1 MNQSNEI
8 FLNTI
13 QEKTHY
19 KRSISSSFQELKKWN
34 SLIFRRGRY
43 WYQFDNWSIPNTG
56 VIKEWY
62 VEDNDW
68 IPKVSSSSLDNSN
81 SLKIVFDVEKYT
93 LPDDSILQDVRISSD
108 ESYIVLVVSSLRS
121 TNLIGI
127 KKYTMEK
134 LFIIEDISV
143 ESSFYLG
150 KFGVMYTRSKEY
162 GRPSKLF
169 YKSFDSFTEEE
180 LFEENECSFRLKIV
194 HIDSNNCFVKSVD
207 FQKGRIF
214 LYSFDRTGFVRH
226 SYTETVAPT
235 PRDIALFST
244 EKAQYFLGLSS
255 TEEKKDQLILRE
267 TSSGDRVSIT
277 IPYQDRARRVH
288 CIGRYILLDCS
299 NAANSVFYLAT
310 FKNNSLRELSVN
322 KITFDEKTTLYENS
336 FSDRVLLFLERR
348 TFYEKI
354 LSFDLIEN
362 TLKTEF
368 ERPIIKSNNTKYFSK
383 VIWTK
388 KDSYDVSIPISL
400 FWKSEDTDELPRRKK
415 CILSVYGAYGKN
427 DNSDLDEIMLSI
439 IDAGFIY
446 AIVHVR
452 GGGYLG
458 GEWYRSGK
466 ALNKWNSIR
475 DFIEGVN
482 YLRENDVIDSKRLG
496 LITSSAGGIIA
507 GAVLNEEKNL
517 LQSILLFSPF
527 INPYD
532 TLQNPN
538 DPLSKTEIA
547 EWGDI
552 RDPEVKAYIK
562 SYSPMQNIE
571 KARDSNTVIVN
582 ILGEKD
588 PYINN
593 NEVIEWSKKLNSIGV
608 KSLLYLNKAAGHGG
622 FTPSDVLLMIDTLNY
637 FFEEVGRNNGSLST
651 VVG

>member
-68 IPKVSSSSLDNSN
+68 IPKISSSSLDNSN

-400 FWKSEDTDELPRRKK
+400 FCKSEDTDELPRRKK

-637 FFEEVGRNNGSLST
+637 FFEEVGRNNL
-651 VVG
+651 

>member
-127 KKYTMEK
+127 KKYTMEE

-496 LITSSAGGIIA
+496 LITSSVGGIIA

-637 FFEEVGRNNGSLST
+637 FFEEVGRNNL
-651 VVG
+651 

>member
-150 KFGVMYTRSKEY
+150 KFGVMYTRSNEY

-637 FFEEVGRNNGSLST
+637 FFEEVGRNNL
-651 VVG
+651 

>member
-127 KKYTMEK
+127 KKYTMEE

-622 FTPSDVLLMIDTLNY
+622 FTPSDVLLMIDTLN
-637 FFEEVGRNNGSLST
+637 
-651 VVG
+651 

>member
-127 KKYTMEK
+127 KKYTMEE

-439 IDAGFIY
+439 IDADFIY

-637 FFEEVGRNNGSLST
+637 FFEEVGRNNL
-651 VVG
+651 

>member
-68 IPKVSSSSLDNSN
+68 IPKVSSSSLDNLN

-108 ESYIVLVVSSLRS
+108 ESYIVLVVSSLSS

-127 KKYTMEK
+127 KKYTMEE

-277 IPYQDRARRVH
+277 IPYQDRARRVR

-622 FTPSDVLLMIDTLNY
+622 FTPSDVPLMIDTLNY
-637 FFEEVGRNNGSLST
+637 FFEEVGRNNL
-651 VVG
+651 

>member
-1 MNQSNEI
+1 VNQSNEI

-19 KRSISSSFQELKKWN
+19 KRSISSAFQELKKWN

-62 VEDNDW
+62 AEDNDW

-127 KKYTMEK
+127 KKYTMEE

-214 LYSFDRTGFVRH
+214 LYSFDRTGFVKH
-226 SYTETVAPT
+226 SYTETIAPT

-255 TEEKKDQLILRE
+255 TEERKDQLILRE

-277 IPYQDRARRVH
+277 LPYQDRARRVH

-622 FTPSDVLLMIDTLNY
+622 FTPSDVPLMIDTLNY
-637 FFEEVGRNNGSLST
+637 FFEEVGRNNL
-651 VVG
+651 

>member
-127 KKYTMEK
+127 KKYTMEE

-226 SYTETVAPT
+226 SYTETITPT

-255 TEEKKDQLILRE
+255 TVEKKDQLILRE

-482 YLRENDVIDSKRLG
+482 YLRKNDVIDSKRLG

-637 FFEEVGRNNGSLST
+637 FFEEVGRNNL
-651 VVG
+651 

>member
-19 KRSISSSFQELKKWN
+19 KRSISSAFQELKKWN

-62 VEDNDW
+62 AEDNDW

-127 KKYTMEK
+127 KKYTMEE

-214 LYSFDRTGFVRH
+214 LYSFDRTGFVKH
-226 SYTETVAPT
+226 SYTETIAPT

-255 TEEKKDQLILRE
+255 TEERKDQLILRE

-277 IPYQDRARRVH
+277 LPYQDRARRVH

-507 GAVLNEEKNL
+507 GAVLNEKKNL

-622 FTPSDVLLMIDTLNY
+622 FTPSDVPLMIDTLNY
-637 FFEEVGRNNGSLST
+637 FFEEVGRNNL
-651 VVG
+651 

>member
-19 KRSISSSFQELKKWN
+19 KRSISSAFQKLKKWN

-214 LYSFDRTGFVRH
+214 LYSFDQTGFVRH
-226 SYTETVAPT
+226 SYTETIAPT

-277 IPYQDRARRVH
+277 LPYQDRARRVH

-299 NAANSVFYLAT
+299 NAANSVFYLGT

-400 FWKSEDTDELPRRKK
+400 FWKSEDTDEFPRRKK

-637 FFEEVGRNNGSLST
+637 FFEEVGRNNL
-651 VVG
+651 

>member
-127 KKYTMEK
+127 KKYTMEE

-532 TLQNPN
+532 KLQNPN

-637 FFEEVGRNNGSLST
+637 FFEEVGRNNL
-651 VVG
+651 

>member
-368 ERPIIKSNNTKYFSK
+368 ERPIIKSNNTKYFFK

-622 FTPSDVLLMIDTLNY
+622 FTSSDVLLMIDTLNY
-637 FFEEVGRNNGSLST
+637 FFEEVGRNNL
-651 VVG
+651 

>member
-127 KKYTMEK
+127 KKYTMEE

-150 KFGVMYTRSKEY
+150 KFGVMYTCSKEY

-244 EKAQYFLGLSS
+244 EKAQYFLGISS

-400 FWKSEDTDELPRRKK
+400 FWKSEDTDELPGRKK

-637 FFEEVGRNNGSLST
+637 FFEEVGRNNL
-651 VVG
+651 

>member
-13 QEKTHY
+13 QKKTHY

-127 KKYTMEK
+127 KKYTMEE

-588 PYINN
+588 PYIHN

-637 FFEEVGRNNGSLST
+637 FFEEVGRNNL
-651 VVG
+651 

>member
-466 ALNKWNSIR
+466 ALNKWNFIR

-637 FFEEVGRNNGSLST
+637 FFEEVGRNNL
-651 VVG
+651 

>member
-121 TNLIGI
+121 TNLIGM
-127 KKYTMEK
+127 KKYTMEE

-637 FFEEVGRNNGSLST
+637 FFEEVGRNNL
-651 VVG
+651 

>member
-134 LFIIEDISV
+134 SFIIEDISV

-207 FQKGRIF
+207 FQKGKIF

-637 FFEEVGRNNGSLST
+637 FFEEVGRNNL
-651 VVG
+651 

>member
-150 KFGVMYTRSKEY
+150 KFGVMYTHSKEY

-637 FFEEVGRNNGSLST
+637 FFEEVGRNNL
-651 VVG
+651 

>member
-207 FQKGRIF
+207 FQKGKIF

-299 NAANSVFYLAT
+299 NAANSVFYLAI

-637 FFEEVGRNNGSLST
+637 FFEEVGRNNL
-651 VVG
+651 

>member
-127 KKYTMEK
+127 KKYTMEE

-226 SYTETVAPT
+226 SYTEMVAPT

-322 KITFDEKTTLYENS
+322 KITFDEKTTFYENS

-637 FFEEVGRNNGSLST
+637 FFEEVGRNNL
-651 VVG
+651 

>member
-1 MNQSNEI
+1 
-8 FLNTI
+8 
-13 QEKTHY
+13 
-19 KRSISSSFQELKKWN
+19 ELKKWN

-127 KKYTMEK
+127 KKYTMEE

-637 FFEEVGRNNGSLST
+637 FFEEVGRNNL
-651 VVG
+651 

>member
-19 KRSISSSFQELKKWN
+19 KRSISSSFHELKKWN

-68 IPKVSSSSLDNSN
+68 IPKVSYSSLDNSN

-108 ESYIVLVVSSLRS
+108 ESYIVLVISSLRS

-127 KKYTMEK
+127 KKYTMEE

-226 SYTETVAPT
+226 SYTETIAPT
-235 PRDIALFST
+235 PRDIALFNT

-622 FTPSDVLLMIDTLNY
+622 FTPSDVPLMIDTLNY
-637 FFEEVGRNNGSLST
+637 FFEEVGRNNL
-651 VVG
+651 

>member
-127 KKYTMEK
+127 KKYTMEE

-571 KARDSNTVIVN
+571 KTRDSNTVIVN

-637 FFEEVGRNNGSLST
+637 FFEEVGRNNL
-651 VVG
+651 

>member
-127 KKYTMEK
+127 KKYTMEE

-150 KFGVMYTRSKEY
+150 KFGVMYTRSKEC

-637 FFEEVGRNNGSLST
+637 FFEEVGRNNL
-651 VVG
+651 

>member
-482 YLRENDVIDSKRLG
+482 YLRENDVIDSKGLG

-637 FFEEVGRNNGSLST
+637 FFEEVGRNNL
-651 VVG
+651 

>member
-127 KKYTMEK
+127 KKYTMEE

-267 TSSGDRVSIT
+267 TSSEDRVSIT

-637 FFEEVGRNNGSLST
+637 FFEEVGRNNL
-651 VVG
+651 

>member
-127 KKYTMEK
+127 KKYTMEE

-277 IPYQDRARRVH
+277 IPYQDRARRVR

-637 FFEEVGRNNGSLST
+637 FFEEVGRNNL
-651 VVG
+651 

>member
-1 MNQSNEI
+1 M
-8 FLNTI
+8 
-13 QEKTHY
+13 
-19 KRSISSSFQELKKWN
+19 
-34 SLIFRRGRY
+34 
-43 WYQFDNWSIPNTG
+43 
-56 VIKEWY
+56 
-62 VEDNDW
+62 
-68 IPKVSSSSLDNSN
+68 
-81 SLKIVFDVEKYT
+81 EKYT

-108 ESYIVLVVSSLRS
+108 KSYIVLVVSSLRS

-127 KKYTMEK
+127 KKYTMEE

-637 FFEEVGRNNGSLST
+637 FFEEVGRNNL
-651 VVG
+651 

>member
-127 KKYTMEK
+127 KKYTMEE

-277 IPYQDRARRVH
+277 IPYQDRDRRVH

-637 FFEEVGRNNGSLST
+637 FFEEVGRNNL
-651 VVG
+651 

>member
-608 KSLLYLNKAAGHGG
+608 KSLLY
-622 FTPSDVLLMIDTLNY
+622 F
-637 FFEEVGRNNGSLST
+637 
-651 VVG
+651 

>member
-593 NEVIEWSKKLNSIGV
+593 NEVIE
-608 KSLLYLNKAAGHGG
+608 
-622 FTPSDVLLMIDTLNY
+622 
-637 FFEEVGRNNGSLST
+637 
-651 VVG
+651 

>member
-19 KRSISSSFQELKKWN
+19 KRSISSSFHELKKWN

-108 ESYIVLVVSSLRS
+108 ESYIVLVVSSLSS

-127 KKYTMEK
+127 KKYTMEE

-277 IPYQDRARRVH
+277 IPYQDRARRVR

-622 FTPSDVLLMIDTLNY
+622 FTPSDVPLMIDTLNY
-637 FFEEVGRNNGSLST
+637 FFEEVGRNNL
-651 VVG
+651 

>member
-562 SYSPMQNIE
+562 SYSPMQ
-571 KARDSNTVIVN
+571 
-582 ILGEKD
+582 ILKRHETQ
-588 PYINN
+588 I
-593 NEVIEWSKKLNSIGV
+593 
-608 KSLLYLNKAAGHGG
+608 LL
-622 FTPSDVLLMIDTLNY
+622 
-637 FFEEVGRNNGSLST
+637 
-651 VVG
+651 

>member
-127 KKYTMEK
+127 KKYTMEE

-496 LITSSAGGIIA
+496 LITSSTGGIIA

-637 FFEEVGRNNGSLST
+637 FFEEVGRNNL
-651 VVG
+651 

>member
-127 KKYTMEK
+127 KKYTMEE

-622 FTPSDVLLMIDTLNY
+622 FTPSDVLLM
-637 FFEEVGRNNGSLST
+637 
-651 VVG
+651 

>member
-127 KKYTMEK
+127 KKYTMEE

-143 ESSFYLG
+143 ESSFYLS

-637 FFEEVGRNNGSLST
+637 FFEEVGRNNL
-651 VVG
+651 

>member
-127 KKYTMEK
+127 KKYTMEE

-622 FTPSDVLLMIDTLNY
+622 FTP
-637 FFEEVGRNNGSLST
+637 
-651 VVG
+651 

>member
-68 IPKVSSSSLDNSN
+68 IPKVSSSSLDNLN

-93 LPDDSILQDVRISSD
+93 LSDDSILQDVRISSD
-108 ESYIVLVVSSLRS
+108 ESYIVLVVSSLSS

-127 KKYTMEK
+127 KKYTMEE

-277 IPYQDRARRVH
+277 IPYQDRARRVR

-622 FTPSDVLLMIDTLNY
+622 FTPSDVPLMIDTLNY
-637 FFEEVGRNNGSLST
+637 FFEEVGRNNL
-651 VVG
+651 

>member
-127 KKYTMEK
+127 KKYTMEE

-226 SYTETVAPT
+226 SYTETVVPT

-637 FFEEVGRNNGSLST
+637 FFEEVGRNNL
-651 VVG
+651 

>member
-150 KFGVMYTRSKEY
+150 KFGVMYTRFKEY

-608 KSLLYLNKAAGHGG
+608 KSLLYLNKAASHGG

-637 FFEEVGRNNGSLST
+637 FFEEVGRNNL
-651 VVG
+651 